1 MDNEVTTDAVAD
13 VSAKKRGRPVKKK
26 KFNIPVEALPLPA
39 VTAEAAPQVV
49 PETPFR
55 VETPPMERPEM
66 RPEMRTSPREEDP
79 RTRAARKAAEI
90 RDHLGGDVSDGTDD
104 FAIPPG
110 YEPDG
115 WQYEWKSE
123 SVLGLENAAYMV
135 QLRRKGW
142 EEVPRSRHP
151 DMMPLS
157 SKDAAI
163 RRKGMLLMER
173 PREIN
178 DEARSFELKK
188 ARMQVRQ
195 KEQQLNSAPDGQF
208 GRDNKGESLAKVKKN
223 LTRVFRSPND

>member
-1 MDNEVTTDAVAD
+1 MDNEVSNEAVAP
-13 VSAKKRGRPVKKK
+13 KKRGRPAKTRFKAPEPAVETPELTLDIEAKDVTAD
-26 KFNIPVEALPLPA
+26 IVEA
-39 VTAEAAPQVV
+39 
-49 PETPFR
+49 PFR
-55 VETPPMERPEM
+55 VETPPMERPDM
-66 RPEMRTSPREEDP
+66 RPEMRTTPREEDP

-90 RDHLGGDVSDGTDD
+90 CDHLGGDVSDGTDD
-104 FAIPPG
+104 FYIPAG

-115 WQYEWKSE
+115 WQYEWKAE

-142 EEVPRSRHP
+142 DEVPRNRHP

-157 SKDAAI
+157 SKDVGI

-178 DEARSFELKK
+178 DESRNYELKK
-188 ARMQVRQ
+188 ARQQVRQ

-208 GRDNKGESLAKVKKN
+208 GRDNKGDSMAKIKK
-223 LTRVFRSPND
+223 SYEAIPIPE